1 MQRKQKDWN
10 IVIHNFKKKE
20 LSFLCFSFQEYLVQP
35 DRALIWELLALE
47 SRNKNKNFK
56 NVHIYPNSW

>member
-10 IVIHNFKKKE
+10 IVIHNLKKKE

-47 SRNKNKNFK
+47 SRNKKQKF
-56 NVHIYPNSW
+56 